1 MGFSAKGHD
10 RDALT
15 RQLDEQGYCVIPG
28 ALEPKLLTHI
38 QCRLREQ
45 ALAECRLHNL
55 KNPANTDPINQWV
68 GMLLNKGDVFLE
80 LVSHRVAL
88 SLIEHVLGAG
98 FLISCVDSQIQHPN
112 SVQMPLHTD
121 QWWVPPPVALGE
133 SHVRPASI
141 RRGTGTTIDASPSQ
155 FKIAGPMVANVMW
168 MISDFS
174 EENGATRVV
183 PGSHLSGKQPD
194 PSIPHPVDTVA
205 AVGRAGTAFV
215 FDGRLWHGAD
225 PKSHRLGALWSNND
239 ILRAAKSATRKL
251 HSRHAP
257 GRLGTLPPDVRARL
271 GFKTWSS
278 YGHTGDPD
286 TDFTGPGFESIGELK
301 P

>member
-225 PKSHRLGALWSNND
+225 PNRTG
-239 ILRAAKSATRKL
+239 SARYGVTTTFCGPQSRQLENYTRGMRPDVL
-251 HSRHAP
+251 ERC
-257 GRLGTLPPDVRARL
+257 PPDVRARL